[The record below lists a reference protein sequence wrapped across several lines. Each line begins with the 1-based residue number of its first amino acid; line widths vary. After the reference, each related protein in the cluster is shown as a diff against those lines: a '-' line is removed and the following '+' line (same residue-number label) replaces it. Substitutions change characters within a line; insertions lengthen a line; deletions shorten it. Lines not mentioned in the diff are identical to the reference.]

1 MMGRCVVFIVAAAAV
16 VAALVVFA
24 VWLTAVV
31 ARPHKPPSPLPT
43 APSLRRTTQRL
54 FVSTGGRRGI

>member
-31 ARPHKPPSPLPT
+31 ARPHKPPSP
-43 APSLRRTTQRL
+43 
-54 FVSTGGRRGI
+54 